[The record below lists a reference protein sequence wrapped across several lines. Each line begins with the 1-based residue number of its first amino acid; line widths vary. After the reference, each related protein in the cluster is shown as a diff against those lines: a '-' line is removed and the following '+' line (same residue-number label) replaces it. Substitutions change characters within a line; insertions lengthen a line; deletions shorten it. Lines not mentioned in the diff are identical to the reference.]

1 MPQTL
6 DITAVNEIILMNN
19 IQVFEANGFRFDI
32 DENRPVTKRVKLIGK
47 PFSKNWEFGKEDI
60 DELIFMLQDGTSD
73 SSYLSTCRPSRVR
86 AMFASRA
93 CRSSVMIGK
102 HLTKSDMRRLVDHMG
117 TLEQP
122 WVIHSF
128 NFYFHFDLF
137 NLFFHS
143 A

>member
-128 NFYFHFDLF
+128 DFYFHFDLF